1 MTCRWR
7 YCTMS
12 SLVIIKVCRP
22 LAQCAGFRGIEK
34 NVEKIDFSLT
44 CLLSVATTC
53 CSQHFCRKKCAWTI
67 LHNGLTEW
75 SMILIFLADHL
86 RALTWLFFTREPELS
101 PINAVVTTALRNLTD
116 QSQWNKKWN
125 LCWFCANQHQALC
138 TALFKPTHRVADMV
152 SLSSLF
158 RYLSFCRLS
167 EGLKK
172 TIACFFCVISAES
185 LYSTARILMRP
196 LRVCEFFSACSPVWA
211 SMLFLFISFLAAEV
225 PVWICNIC
233 MRVRLCFFVCSCVS
247 RGKQTSRLPV
257 RFQCTAEH
265 ASFNGE
271 VLTRTQTSW
280 LIREEFSWAVQPRTG
295 TLGRASGF
303 VCPTS
308 MELREGAQNC
318 SWCCLFWRSASFAWA
333 GWSVWPTLLIMW
345 GVQFTSCMVCVF
357 IQGKS
362 RPRNRRK
369 DWGPN

>member
-1 MTCRWR
+1 MQ
-7 YCTMS
+7 
-12 SLVIIKVCRP
+12 
-22 LAQCAGFRGIEK
+22 LA
-34 NVEKIDFSLT
+34 
-44 CLLSVATTC
+44 
-53 CSQHFCRKKCAWTI
+53 
-67 LHNGLTEW
+67 
-75 SMILIFLADHL
+75 
-86 RALTWLFFTREPELS
+86 
-101 PINAVVTTALRNLTD
+101 TALRNLTD
-116 QSQWNKKWN
+116 QSQWNKNWN
-125 LCWFCANQHQALC
+125 LCWFCANQHRALC

-308 MELREGAQNC
+308 MEFRKELRTAADAVC
-318 SWCCLFWRSASFAWA
+318 FADLLA
-333 GWSVWPTLLIMW
+333 LPEPVGQYGQHFLSCEVSSSQAAWSVCLSRAKADHATAEKTEAQTKIVVL
-345 GVQFTSCMVCVF
+345 VF
-357 IQGKS
+357 FYNILSQQPK
-362 RPRNRRK
+362 NA
-369 DWGPN
+369 